1 MQNMSIDRIDVID
14 QRVAAQ
20 VLELDL
26 SYNKLVSLQNIEQ
39 FKSLNKLN
47 LQYNQI
53 NNLTEF
59 QYLKCLEH
67 LESI

>member
-1 MQNMSIDRIDVID
+1 MSIDRIDVID

-26 SYNKLVSLQNIEQ
+26 SYNKIVSLQNIEQ

-53 NNLTEF
+53 NTLTEF